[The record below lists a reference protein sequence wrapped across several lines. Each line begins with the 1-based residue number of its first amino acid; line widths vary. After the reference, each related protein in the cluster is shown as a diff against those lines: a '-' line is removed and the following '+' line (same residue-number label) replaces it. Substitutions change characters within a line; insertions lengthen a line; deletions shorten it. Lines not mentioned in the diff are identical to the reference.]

1 MLLSGWVDFHKGGV
15 NLDEGGVWGFGIA
28 IEGER
33 TGKERVQ
40 WKLSLGLERELGDR
54 GEGGGDGEFAHAS
67 REPTKEGGGGG
78 EGGREDGAGG
88 VVEGGGG

>member
-1 MLLSGWVDFHKGGV
+1 M
-15 NLDEGGVWGFGIA
+15 
-28 IEGER
+28 
-33 TGKERVQ
+33 
-40 WKLSLGLERELGDR
+40 GLERELGDR